1 MRTFEV
7 WRTAHNEKHPLDLC
21 PSELFSTKDHQE
33 ICDWLC
39 KFVVETRKGD
49 GTEYT
54 PRSLYLLLSV
64 LQRHARKARPL
75 ENINFFQDPVYCPL
89 RLFVMQSSSVCIVKG

>member
-7 WRTAHNEKHPLDLC
+7 WRTARNEKHLLDLC
-21 PSELFSTKDHQE
+21 PSELFFIKDHQE

-54 PRSLYLLLSV
+54 PRSLYLLLSALKM
-64 LQRHARKARPL
+64 LQNCLKDYIMMTYLKIRT
-75 ENINFFQDPVYCPL
+75 YCKL
-89 RLFVMQSSSVCIVKG
+89 GHKYYMKLWIL